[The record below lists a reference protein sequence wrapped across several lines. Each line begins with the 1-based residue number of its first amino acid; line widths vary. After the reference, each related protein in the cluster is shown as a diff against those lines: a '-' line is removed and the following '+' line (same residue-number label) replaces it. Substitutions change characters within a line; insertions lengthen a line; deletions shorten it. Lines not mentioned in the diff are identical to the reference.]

1 MVLELPEI
9 LVQLRD
15 VDQQLRRL
23 STHHET
29 TVQSLQAKVSDVDER
44 FRYLLG
50 RLEEYIHAELTRHS

>member
-9 LVQLRD
+9 LVQLRE

-23 STHHET
+23 GTHHET
-29 TVQSLQAKVSDVDER
+29 TVQSLQAKVCDVDER